1 MSLTFDQGNQDQPR
15 GHAVLYY
22 RSGVGYAATYVVVL
36 PIDVDLA
43 KYVPPVFANQIKMS
57 GMEEFAAFAMPPMPE
72 SAASYEFLQELAYR
86 RSDDLICGGEV
97 SENDFMESAQR
108 VNDDVQEYAQ
118 LCRQTNATSSAIGE
132 ADSPAGLN
140 PDLAVHDVMYSL
152 MSEKDRLHELT
163 KLVGKLKFAVEGP
176 DQTLVDEAAL
186 EMQAIAKY
194 LPDNYN
200 VTQIIES
207 SRLVDPENSSLT
219 QLYLE
224 RCYKLADADYSGLA
238 NVEQA
243 IKDLTQRES

>member
-1 MSLTFDQGNQDQPR
+1 M
-15 GHAVLYY
+15 LYY
-22 RSGVGYAATYVVVL
+22 RSGVGYAATYMVVL

-72 SAASYEFLQELAYR
+72 SAGSYEFLEELAYR

-97 SENDFMESAQR
+97 SENDLMESAQR

-118 LCRQTNATSSAIGE
+118 LCRQTNATATAISE
-132 ADSPAGLN
+132 AHSQGGLS

-152 MSEKDRLHELT
+152 MSEKDRLHELA
-163 KLVGKLKFAVEGP
+163 KLVGKLKFAIEGP
-176 DQTLVDEAAL
+176 DQTPVDEAEL
-186 EMQAIAKY
+186 EMRAIARY

-207 SRLVDPENSSLT
+207 SRSADPENSSLT

-224 RCYKLADADYSGLA
+224 RCYKLADADYAGLA
-238 NVEQA
+238 NIERA
-243 IKDLTQRES
+243 IKELTQGES